1 LEPYKYDAHFENP
14 LAGLQFTTG
23 TNYELVKG
31 IKELA
36 SELCR
41 GHCVFFLEE
50 GYNLRSLSNSVAE
63 SFHAFLGEPS
73 LTTLLCC
80 MMSQA
85 S

>member
-41 GHCVFFLEE
+41 GRCVFFLEE

-85 S
+85 L